1 MDIINR
7 IRKKDFRPSKSDR
20 ILIEY
25 VNLNAGECIYKS
37 ITEIAKEVSLG
48 EATIT
53 RFSRKLGFLGFQE
66 FKVALTKELSKESGK
81 NVISTVVNVDE
92 KANMTAEKLFTSYKE
107 VMEKT
112 LQNLNYNNI
121 LAIKNLILQAKKI
134 FFFGIGNSGIV
145 AMDANYKFMRIGL
158 NSMSVSDSHTMIMLS
173 SLMNKDDILFA
184 ISHTGETKEILK
196 TVEVAK
202 QNEVRIISLTGSNSN
217 SLIDL
222 SDINVNYVSV
232 ETIFETG
239 SILSKLVQIFLME
252 LIYSEVIKD
261 NYENSI
267 ENKVKTT
274 EALEKFKFYK

>member
-48 EATIT
+48 EATVT